1 MLTLTLKTNKQ
12 NNSRSENSPC
22 LLDEADHK
30 LFHFDG
36 LVCLESDHLLQE
48 KKQNKNEAN
57 LNETTA
63 GYERQILAYLH
74 PKNCR
79 EEMDP
84 C

>member
-48 KKQNKNEAN
+48 KNK
-57 LNETTA
+57 TKM
-63 GYERQILAYLH
+63 RQI
-74 PKNCR
+74 
-79 EEMDP
+79 
-84 C
+84 

>member
-1 MLTLTLKTNKQ
+1 MLTLTLKQTNKQ

-48 KKQNKNEAN
+48 KNK
-57 LNETTA
+57 TKM
-63 GYERQILAYLH
+63 RQI
-74 PKNCR
+74 
-79 EEMDP
+79 
-84 C
+84 